1 MIDNP
6 QLMEE
11 LRPSMGGPDV
21 GHAHFEK
28 SILGLRHTL
37 PRILLANRDS
47 APRDVA
53 MRKKDFG
60 IWNSFTWEEVYQRVK
75 DMALG
80 LKSLGVERG
89 DKVCV
94 IGDND
99 PEWYWA
105 ELAVQSLGGVCVG
118 LYVDAMP
125 ADIEHIVN
133 DSDGVVVFSKD
144 QEQTDKLIEIRER
157 IPNVRKVIFWDRTG
171 MYRYRDEPWLLEN
184 EALMELGRAYEA
196 RHPDF
201 FAQSVEA
208 GSESDLAL
216 LCYTSGTTSL
226 PKGVMVSYEYLIT
239 SGIRFA
245 TAFWPRKD
253 DEYLSFVPP
262 AWISEQLMLVI
273 WLVFG
278 NRMNFPEEPETAME
292 NIREI
297 GARFFLLGPTQWQG
311 IMSQV
316 HMKIFDT
323 GPIRRLLYEACLAIG
338 YRAVE
343 DRTRNNGRQS
353 LHWKALSAIANA
365 ACLSH
370 VRDNLGLSKLK
381 YGVTGGSAL
390 GPDVI
395 RWFDAI
401 GVRIKDGYGLTEL
414 TPATVHREDIKAGTS
429 GVPVPGVEVRIGD
442 EGEIFLRAGKMFD
455 GYYKKPAETQA
466 MLVDGWIRTG
476 DCGAFDEDGQLIV
489 YDRLKDM
496 LPLKGGGT
504 YSPTYIQ
511 NRLKFS
517 PYIKEVLVVGGADRE
532 FLFGI
537 VTIDFDNVGK
547 WAEKNRISYTTFMDL
562 SQKDEVYRLIRKE
575 ILRVNAT
582 LPENAR
588 IVRCTMLHKEFD
600 ADEGELTKTR
610 KLRRGFLEKRY
621 GELIEACYA
630 GADKVGVEAEV
641 KYRDGRTGRI
651 RTDLRIHTVGE
662 ER

>member
-1 MIDNP
+1 VIDNRKM
-6 QLMEE
+6 LEE
-11 LRPSMGGPDV
+11 LRPALAGSAID
-21 GHAHFEK
+21 HAYFER
-28 SILGLRHTL
+28 SILAVGGTL
-37 PRILLANRDS
+37 PKILMAHRAS
-47 APRDVA
+47 APNRIA

-60 IWNSFTWEEVYQRVK
+60 IWTGFTWEQVYQRVK

-80 LKSLGVERG
+80 LMSLGIERG
-89 DKVCV
+89 DKVCI

-105 ELAVQSLGGVCVG
+105 ELAVQSVGGVCVG
-118 LYVDAMP
+118 LYTDAMP
-125 ADIEHIVN
+125 ADVEHIVN
-133 DSDGVVVFSKD
+133 DSDGVFVFAKD
-144 QEQTDKLIEIRER
+144 QEQTDKLLEIRSR
-157 IPNVRKVIFWDRTG
+157 IPAVRRMIFWDETG
-171 MYRYRDEPWLLEN
+171 MFRYRDDPWLLAN
-184 EALMELGRAYEA
+184 DALMRLGREFERQNPRA
-196 RHPDF
+196 

-208 GSESDLAL
+208 GGGDDLAL

-226 PKGVMVSYEYLIT
+226 PKGVMLSYAYLIA
-239 SGIRFA
+239 SAARFA
-245 TAFWPRKD
+245 TAFSPRQD

-273 WLVFG
+273 WLMFG
-278 NRMNFPEEPETAME
+278 SRMNFPEEPETAME

-323 GPIRRLLYEACLAIG
+323 GPVRRFLYETCLAIG
-338 YRAVE
+338 YRAIE
-343 DRTRNNGRQS
+343 DRDRNHGRQS
-353 LHWKALSAIANA
+353 LHWKALSAAANA
-365 ACLSH
+365 VCLRH

-414 TPATVHREDIKAGTS
+414 TPAAVHREQLKAGTS
-429 GVPVPGVEVRIGD
+429 GPPVPGVEVRIGGD
-442 EGEIFLRAGKMFD
+442 GEILLRAEKMFD
-455 GYYKKPAETQA
+455 GYYKKPAETAA
-466 MLVDGWIRTG
+466 MLADGWIRTG
-476 DCGAFDEDGQLIV
+476 DCGAFDEDGHLIV
-489 YDRLKDM
+489 YDRMKDM

-504 YSPTYIQ
+504 YSPTYVQ

-517 PYIKEVLVVGGADRE
+517 PYIKEVLVIGGASRD

-537 VTIDFDNVGK
+537 INIDFDNVGK
-547 WAEKNRISYTTFMDL
+547 WAEKNRIAYTTFVDL
-562 SQKDEVYRLIRKE
+562 SQRDEVYELIRKD
-575 ILRVNAT
+575 IVRVNGT

-610 KLRRGFLEKRY
+610 KLRRGFLEARY
-621 GELIEACYA
+621 GELIEACYR
-630 GADKVGVEAEV
+630 GDDKVVVEAEV

-662 ER
+662 GN